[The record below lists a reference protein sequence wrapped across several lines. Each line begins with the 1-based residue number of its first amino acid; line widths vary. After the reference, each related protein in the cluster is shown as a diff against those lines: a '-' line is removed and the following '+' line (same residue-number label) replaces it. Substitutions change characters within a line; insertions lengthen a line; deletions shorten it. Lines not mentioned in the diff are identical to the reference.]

1 MKHAILAALAA
12 GTLLTSATAQAQRRG
27 DVGFTVTVGRHF
39 ARGGVLDN
47 RTGALLDVLAA
58 GRVRTMPRWSI
69 VAAGGVGVVVGGK
82 WEVCVIQP
90 DGSCAAHAS
99 FLVVDALVGAAKP
112 IGGMSARAL
121 AGPALYSGAND
132 TSLGVQGRLDLN
144 APASPHVGFGA
155 MLRATV
161 LPSHD
166 GERLTLWAVGASLTF
181 R

>member
-1 MKHAILAALAA
+1 M
-12 GTLLTSATAQAQRRG
+12 
-27 DVGFTVTVGRHF
+27 
-39 ARGGVLDN
+39 
-47 RTGALLDVLAA
+47 
-58 GRVRTMPRWSI
+58 

-112 IGGMSARAL
+112 IGGVSARAL
-121 AGPALYSGAND
+121 VGPALYSGAND
-132 TSLGVQGRLDLN
+132 TSVGVQGRLDLN
-144 APASPHVGFGA
+144 APTSTNFGLGA
-155 MLRATV
+155 MLLATV

-166 GERLTLWAVGASLTF
+166 GERLTLWAVGASITF